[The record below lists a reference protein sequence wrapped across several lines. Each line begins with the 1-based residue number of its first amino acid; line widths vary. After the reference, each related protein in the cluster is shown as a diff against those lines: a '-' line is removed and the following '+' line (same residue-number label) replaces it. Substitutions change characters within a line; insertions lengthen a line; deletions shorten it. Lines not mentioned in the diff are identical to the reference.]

1 MAQPA
6 DQRLR
11 RRERI
16 AHQRDFDRLHAR
28 RCRVR
33 GQWLMLAGCENGLP
47 YSRLGLAVGRRWG
60 KAHDRVRLKR
70 LYREA
75 FRLEKH
81 RLPTGLDLLFTP
93 AQAESVTLARLRPEL
108 VELAPQLAR
117 KLTKSRIGND
127 GSPSVTAADVASRA
141 EGPATA

>member
-1 MAQPA
+1 MDQPR

-11 RRERI
+11 RRERMSLK
-16 AHQRDFDRLHAR
+16 RDFDRLHAR

-33 GQWLMLAGCENGLP
+33 GTWLVLAGCENGMD

-81 RLPTGLDLLFTP
+81 QLPTGLDLLFTP
-93 AQAESVTLARLRPEL
+93 AQSVGVSLARLRAEL
-108 VELAPQLAR
+108 VTLAPQLAR
-117 KLTKSRIGND
+117 KLAQSKMKDD
-127 GSPSVTAADVASRA
+127 GSPPAPASDVAP
-141 EGPATA
+141 PAPA